1 MHSLDVTHGKSGRRG
16 KRASASGA
24 CGGGDGPA
32 VPPPLPLLE
41 DSPSAGGGDRP
52 GLSAPRPLLL
62 EASSPSARE
71 MAPQQRCG
79 RRRRVRF
86 PLVLRAASGAVVPG
100 ASGWCG
106 RRAAGHR
113 PADRSLRVR
122 GQPGEPREAACFE
135 GCGERGGARRGG
147 RRPGEARAEGQR
159 RAAPSSLLGARAAA
173 PGGREPSA
181 VSTPVSK
188 HRSSLENAPRLP
200 GEEADTE
207 NEAERSEVSPE

>member
-1 MHSLDVTHGKSGRRG
+1 MHRLDVTHGKSGRRG
-16 KRASASGA
+16 RRASASGA

-122 GQPGEPREAACFE
+122 GQPGRSPGKRHALRAAGSGAEPAAGVVGPGRQGQRASGVQLPARCSEPEPRRPAAGSRLPF
-135 GCGERGGARRGG
+135 RLQFPSIVRHLKTRRGSRE
-147 RRPGEARAEGQR
+147 RRPILRMR
-159 RAAPSSLLGARAAA
+159 R
-173 PGGREPSA
+173 
-181 VSTPVSK
+181 
-188 HRSSLENAPRLP
+188 
-200 GEEADTE
+200 
-207 NEAERSEVSPE
+207 NEAK